1 MVARASRAD
10 LPKTLWKQEKEG
22 KGQKDGRRAG
32 DNEREKYS
40 GESGVWPWLR
50 LGLGVGAC
58 QGFGLDSG
66 IGWYF
71 GQRMRDLRGYVGPRI
86 FFPI

>member
-10 LPKTLWKQEKEG
+10 LPKTLWKQERERCRKM
-22 KGQKDGRRAG
+22 AG
-32 DNEREKYS
+32 EQGTMRERDTR
-40 GESGVWPWLR
+40 ESGVWPWLR
-50 LGLGVGAC
+50 LGLDLGVC
-58 QGFGLDSG
+58 QGCGLDSG

-71 GQRMRDLRGYVGPRI
+71 GQRMRDLRGYVGPKI